1 MKKFFI
7 TFGSGQLEEF
17 NVNPQHTML
26 VIEAEDEN
34 SARSQVFNSKIGAK
48 FCTSYPYSKAEFFK
62 ENYAMVETTLK
73 ELLERER
80 GLK

>member
-17 NVNPQHTML
+17 NINPQHTML
-26 VIEAEDEN
+26 VIEAKDEN

-48 FCTSYPYSKAEFFK
+48 FCTSYLYSKAEFFK
-62 ENYAMVETTLK
+62 EHYAMIEITLK
-73 ELLERER
+73 ELLKRER
-80 GLK
+80 MMK